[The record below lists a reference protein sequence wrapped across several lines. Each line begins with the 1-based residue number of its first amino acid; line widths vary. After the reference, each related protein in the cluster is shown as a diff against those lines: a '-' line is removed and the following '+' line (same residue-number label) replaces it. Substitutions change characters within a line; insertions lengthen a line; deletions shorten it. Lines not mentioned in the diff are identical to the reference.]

1 MEKYIVKENEILI
14 EFLKKT
20 FSNLSK
26 NSVKSLLH
34 NEKVFVNGNMTTKY
48 NYELNIGDVVEI
60 REKVAKNINII
71 YEDKD
76 IIVIN
81 KPSGLLTV
89 ATEKEKNKTAYHL
102 VMEYLKKKNK
112 NNRIFI
118 IHRLDKDTSGII
130 MFAKNE
136 RAKHLYQDNWN
147 DIVKK
152 RCYYAVIDGKMENK
166 EGTIKSYLKENGNMV
181 YSVKDRSGK
190 LAITEFTTLNHKKAY
205 SLLDISIKTGRKHQI
220 RVSLKEYGHPIIGD
234 KKYGAKSNPLGRL
247 GLHAY
252 ELSLQL
258 PYCKEPLTVE
268 SKIPKEFLKIFE
280 SEVKDGEI
288 TESHRR

>member
-26 NSVKSLLH
+26 NNVKSLLH

-48 NYELNIGDVVEI
+48 NYELNAGDIVEI
-60 REKVAKNINII
+60 REKVAKNIDII

-112 NNRIFI
+112 NNRIFV

-152 RCYYAVIDGKMENK
+152 RCYYAVIDGKMQKK

-190 LAITEFTTLNHKKAY
+190 LAVTEYKVLKERKNI
-205 SLLDISIKTGRKHQI
+205 SLLDINLKTGRKNQI
-220 RVSLKEYGHPIIGD
+220 RVHMKENKTPILGD
-234 KKYGAKSNPLGRL
+234 LKYGEKSKLINRL
-247 GLHAY
+247 ALHAY
-252 ELSLQL
+252 KLELINPVTKKLL
-258 PYCKEPLTVE
+258 
-268 SKIPKEFLKIFE
+268 IFE
-280 SEVKDGEI
+280 ASMPNEI
-288 TESHRR
+288 KTLFF

>member
-48 NYELNIGDVVEI
+48 NYELNVGDVVEI
-60 REKVAKNINII
+60 REKVAKNIDII

-190 LAITEFTTLNHKKAY
+190 LAITEYKVLKERKNI
-205 SLLDISIKTGRKHQI
+205 SLLDINLKTGRKNQI
-220 RVSLKEYGHPIIGD
+220 RVHMKENKTPILGD
-234 KKYGAKSNPLGRL
+234 LKYGEKSKLINRL
-247 GLHAY
+247 ALHAY
-252 ELSLQL
+252 KLELINPVTKKLL
-258 PYCKEPLTVE
+258 
-268 SKIPKEFLKIFE
+268 IFE
-280 SEVKDGEI
+280 ASMPNEI
-288 TESHRR
+288 KTLFE

>member
-26 NSVKSLLH
+26 NNVKSLLH

-48 NYELNIGDVVEI
+48 NYELNVGDTVEI
-60 REKVAKNINII
+60 REKVAKNIDII

-112 NNRIFI
+112 NNRIFV

-181 YSVKDRSGK
+181 YYVKDRSGK
-190 LAITEFTTLNHKKAY
+190 LAITEYKVLKERKNI
-205 SLLDISIKTGRKHQI
+205 SLLDINLKTGRKNQI
-220 RVSLKEYGHPIIGD
+220 RVHMKENKTPILGD
-234 KKYGAKSNPLGRL
+234 LKYGEKSKLINRL
-247 GLHAY
+247 ALHAY
-252 ELSLQL
+252 KLELINPVTKKLL
-258 PYCKEPLTVE
+258 
-268 SKIPKEFLKIFE
+268 IFE
-280 SEVKDGEI
+280 ASMPNEI
-288 TESHRR
+288 KTLFE

>member
-14 EFLKKT
+14 EFLKKM

-60 REKVAKNINII
+60 REKVAKNIDII

-190 LAITEFTTLNHKKAY
+190 LAITEYKVLKERENI
-205 SLLDISIKTGRKHQI
+205 SLLDINLKTGRKNQI
-220 RVSLKEYGHPIIGD
+220 RVHMKENKTPILGD
-234 KKYGAKSNPLGRL
+234 LKYGEKSKLINRL
-247 GLHAY
+247 ALHAY
-252 ELSLQL
+252 KLELINPVTKKL
-258 PYCKEPLTVE
+258 LTFE
-268 SKIPKEFLKIFE
+268 INMPNEFKMLFK
-280 SEVKDGEI
+280 
-288 TESHRR
+288 

>member
-14 EFLKKT
+14 EFLKKM

-60 REKVAKNINII
+60 REKVAKNIDII

-190 LAITEFTTLNHKKAY
+190 LAITEYKVLKERKNI
-205 SLLDISIKTGRKHQI
+205 SLLDINLKTGRKNQI
-220 RVSLKEYGHPIIGD
+220 RVHMKENKTPILGD
-234 KKYGAKSNPLGRL
+234 LKYGEKSKLINRL
-247 GLHAY
+247 ALHAY
-252 ELSLQL
+252 KLELINPVTKKLL
-258 PYCKEPLTVE
+258 
-268 SKIPKEFLKIFE
+268 IFE
-280 SEVKDGEI
+280 ASMPNEI
-288 TESHRR
+288 KTLFK

>member
-14 EFLKKT
+14 EFLKKM

-60 REKVAKNINII
+60 REKVAKNIDII

-190 LAITEFTTLNHKKAY
+190 LAITEYKVLKERKNI
-205 SLLDISIKTGRKHQI
+205 SLLDINLKTGRKNQI
-220 RVSLKEYGHPIIGD
+220 RVHMKENKTPILGD
-234 KKYGAKSNPLGRL
+234 LKYGEKSKLINRL
-247 GLHAY
+247 ALHAY
-252 ELSLQL
+252 KLELVNPVTKKL
-258 PYCKEPLTVE
+258 LTFE
-268 SKIPKEFLKIFE
+268 INIPNEFKMLFK
-280 SEVKDGEI
+280 
-288 TESHRR
+288 

>member
-14 EFLKKT
+14 EFLKKM

-48 NYELNIGDVVEI
+48 NYELNVGDVVEI
-60 REKVAKNINII
+60 REKVAKNIDII

-152 RCYYAVIDGKMENK
+152 RCYYAVIDGKMQNK

-190 LAITEFTTLNHKKAY
+190 LAITEYKVLKERKNI
-205 SLLDISIKTGRKHQI
+205 SLLDINLKTGRKNQI
-220 RVSLKEYGHPIIGD
+220 RVHMKENKTPILGD
-234 KKYGAKSNPLGRL
+234 LKYGEKSKLINRL
-247 GLHAY
+247 ALHAY
-252 ELSLQL
+252 KLELVNPVTKKL
-258 PYCKEPLTVE
+258 LTFE
-268 SKIPKEFLKIFE
+268 INMPNEFKMLFK
-280 SEVKDGEI
+280 
-288 TESHRR
+288 

>member
-14 EFLKKT
+14 EFLKKM

-60 REKVAKNINII
+60 REKVAKNIDII

-152 RCYYAVIDGKMENK
+152 RCYYAVIEGKMENK

-190 LAITEFTTLNHKKAY
+190 LAITEYKVLKERKNI
-205 SLLDISIKTGRKHQI
+205 SLLDINLKTGRKNQI
-220 RVSLKEYGHPIIGD
+220 RVHMKENKTPILGD
-234 KKYGAKSNPLGRL
+234 LKYGEKSKLINRL
-247 GLHAY
+247 ALHAY
-252 ELSLQL
+252 KLELINPVTKKLL
-258 PYCKEPLTVE
+258 
-268 SKIPKEFLKIFE
+268 IFE
-280 SEVKDGEI
+280 ASMPNEI
-288 TESHRR
+288 RTRFE

>member
-14 EFLKKT
+14 EFLKKM

-60 REKVAKNINII
+60 REKVAKNIDII

-190 LAITEFTTLNHKKAY
+190 IAITEYKVLKERKNI
-205 SLLDISIKTGRKHQI
+205 SLLDINLKTGRKNQI
-220 RVSLKEYGHPIIGD
+220 RVHMKENKTPILGD
-234 KKYGAKSNPLGRL
+234 LKYGEKSKLINRL
-247 GLHAY
+247 ALHAY
-252 ELSLQL
+252 KLELVNPVTKKL
-258 PYCKEPLTVE
+258 LTFE
-268 SKIPKEFLKIFE
+268 INMPNEFKTLFK
-280 SEVKDGEI
+280 
-288 TESHRR
+288 

>member
-14 EFLKKT
+14 EFLKKM

-60 REKVAKNINII
+60 REKVAKNIDII
-71 YEDKD
+71 YEDKN

-190 LAITEFTTLNHKKAY
+190 LAITEYKVLKERKNI
-205 SLLDISIKTGRKHQI
+205 SLLDINLKTGRKNQI
-220 RVSLKEYGHPIIGD
+220 RVHMKENKTPILGD
-234 KKYGAKSNPLGRL
+234 LKYGEKSKLINRL
-247 GLHAY
+247 ALHAY
-252 ELSLQL
+252 KLELVNPVTKKL
-258 PYCKEPLTVE
+258 LTFE
-268 SKIPKEFLKIFE
+268 INMPNEFKMLFK
-280 SEVKDGEI
+280 
-288 TESHRR
+288 

>member
-190 LAITEFTTLNHKKAY
+190 LAITEYKVLKERKNI
-205 SLLDISIKTGRKHQI
+205 SLLDINLKTGRKNQI
-220 RVSLKEYGHPIIGD
+220 RVHMKENKTPILGD
-234 KKYGAKSNPLGRL
+234 LKYGEKSKLINRL
-247 GLHAY
+247 ALHAY
-252 ELSLQL
+252 KLELVNPVTKKL
-258 PYCKEPLTVE
+258 LTFE
-268 SKIPKEFLKIFE
+268 INMPNEFKMLFK
-280 SEVKDGEI
+280 
-288 TESHRR
+288 

>member
-14 EFLKKT
+14 EFLKKM

-48 NYELNIGDVVEI
+48 NYELNIGNVVEI
-60 REKVAKNINII
+60 REKVAKNIDII

-152 RCYYAVIDGKMENK
+152 RCYYAVIDGKMENN
-166 EGTIKSYLKENGNMV
+166 EGMIKSYLKENGNMV

-190 LAITEFTTLNHKKAY
+190 LAITEYKVLKERKNI
-205 SLLDISIKTGRKHQI
+205 SLLDINLKTGRKNQI
-220 RVSLKEYGHPIIGD
+220 RVHMKENKTPILGD
-234 KKYGAKSNPLGRL
+234 LKYGEKSKLINRL
-247 GLHAY
+247 ALHAY
-252 ELSLQL
+252 KLELVNPVTKKL
-258 PYCKEPLTVE
+258 LTFE
-268 SKIPKEFLKIFE
+268 INMPNEFKMLFK
-280 SEVKDGEI
+280 
-288 TESHRR
+288 

>member
-14 EFLKKT
+14 EFLKKM

-48 NYELNIGDVVEI
+48 NYELNAGDIVEI
-60 REKVAKNINII
+60 REKVAKNIDII

-102 VMEYLKKKNK
+102 VKEYLKKKNK

-190 LAITEFTTLNHKKAY
+190 LAITEYEVLKERKNI
-205 SLLDISIKTGRKHQI
+205 SLLDINLKTGRKNQI
-220 RVSLKEYGHPIIGD
+220 RVHMKENKTPILGD
-234 KKYGAKSNPLGRL
+234 LKYGEKSKLINRL
-247 GLHAY
+247 ALHAY
-252 ELSLQL
+252 KLELVNPVTKKL
-258 PYCKEPLTVE
+258 LTFE
-268 SKIPKEFLKIFE
+268 INMPNEFKMLFK
-280 SEVKDGEI
+280 
-288 TESHRR
+288 

>member
-14 EFLKKT
+14 EFLKKM

-48 NYELNIGDVVEI
+48 NYELNVGDIVEI
-60 REKVAKNINII
+60 REKVAKNIDII

-190 LAITEFTTLNHKKAY
+190 LAITEYKVLKERKNI
-205 SLLDISIKTGRKHQI
+205 SLLDINLKTGRKNQI
-220 RVSLKEYGHPIIGD
+220 RVHMKENKTPILGD
-234 KKYGAKSNPLGRL
+234 LKYGEKSKLINRL
-247 GLHAY
+247 ALHAY
-252 ELSLQL
+252 KLELINPVTKKL
-258 PYCKEPLTVE
+258 LTFEVNM
-268 SKIPKEFLKIFE
+268 PNEFKVLFK
-280 SEVKDGEI
+280 
-288 TESHRR
+288 

>member
-14 EFLKKT
+14 EFLKKM

-60 REKVAKNINII
+60 REKVAKNIDII

-190 LAITEFTTLNHKKAY
+190 IAITEYKVLKEIKNI
-205 SLLDISIKTGRKHQI
+205 SLLDINLRTGRKNQI
-220 RVSLKEYGHPIIGD
+220 RVHMKENKTPILGD
-234 KKYGAKSNPLGRL
+234 LKYGEKSKLINRL
-247 GLHAY
+247 ALHAY
-252 ELSLQL
+252 KLELVNPVTKKL
-258 PYCKEPLTVE
+258 LTFE
-268 SKIPKEFLKIFE
+268 INMPNEFKTLFK
-280 SEVKDGEI
+280 
-288 TESHRR
+288 

>member
-26 NSVKSLLH
+26 NNVKSLLH

-60 REKVAKNINII
+60 REKIAKNIDII

-112 NNRIFI
+112 NNRIFV

-152 RCYYAVIDGKMENK
+152 RCYYAVIDGKMQKK

-190 LAITEFTTLNHKKAY
+190 LAITEYKVLKERKNI
-205 SLLDISIKTGRKHQI
+205 SLLDINLKTGRKNQI
-220 RVSLKEYGHPIIGD
+220 RVHMKENKTPILGD
-234 KKYGAKSNPLGRL
+234 LKYGEKSKLINRL
-247 GLHAY
+247 ALHAY
-252 ELSLQL
+252 KLELINPVTKKLL
-258 PYCKEPLTVE
+258 
-268 SKIPKEFLKIFE
+268 IFE
-280 SEVKDGEI
+280 ASMPNEI
-288 TESHRR
+288 KTLFF

>member
-14 EFLKKT
+14 EFLKKI

-48 NYELNIGDVVEI
+48 NYELNAGDVVEI
-60 REKVAKNINII
+60 REKVAKNIDII

-190 LAITEFTTLNHKKAY
+190 LAITEYKVLKERKNI
-205 SLLDISIKTGRKHQI
+205 SLLDINLKTGRKNQI
-220 RVSLKEYGHPIIGD
+220 RVHMKENKTPILGD
-234 KKYGAKSNPLGRL
+234 LKYGEKSKLINRL
-247 GLHAY
+247 ALHAY
-252 ELSLQL
+252 KLELINPVTKKL
-258 PYCKEPLTVE
+258 LTFEVNM
-268 SKIPKEFLKIFE
+268 PNEFKTLFK
-280 SEVKDGEI
+280 
-288 TESHRR
+288 

>member
-60 REKVAKNINII
+60 REKVAKNIDII

-89 ATEKEKNKTAYHL
+89 APEKEKNKTAYHL

-190 LAITEFTTLNHKKAY
+190 LAITEYKVLKERKNI
-205 SLLDISIKTGRKHQI
+205 SLLDINLKTGRKNQI
-220 RVSLKEYGHPIIGD
+220 RVHMKENKTPILGD
-234 KKYGAKSNPLGRL
+234 LKYGEKSKLINRL
-247 GLHAY
+247 ALHAY
-252 ELSLQL
+252 KLELINPVTKKLL
-258 PYCKEPLTVE
+258 
-268 SKIPKEFLKIFE
+268 IFE
-280 SEVKDGEI
+280 ASMPNEI
-288 TESHRR
+288 KTLFE

>member
-26 NSVKSLLH
+26 NNVKSLLH

-48 NYELNIGDVVEI
+48 NYELNVGDTVEI
-60 REKVAKNINII
+60 REKVAKNIDII

-112 NNRIFI
+112 NNRIFV

-166 EGTIKSYLKENGNMV
+166 EGMIKSYLKENGNMV

-190 LAITEFTTLNHKKAY
+190 LAITEYKVLKERKNI
-205 SLLDISIKTGRKHQI
+205 SLLDINLKTGRKNQI
-220 RVSLKEYGHPIIGD
+220 RVHMKENKTPILGD
-234 KKYGAKSNPLGRL
+234 LKYGEKSKLINRL
-247 GLHAY
+247 ALHAY
-252 ELSLQL
+252 KLELANPVTKKL
-258 PYCKEPLTVE
+258 LTFE
-268 SKIPKEFLKIFE
+268 INMPNEFKMLFK
-280 SEVKDGEI
+280 
-288 TESHRR
+288 

>member
-14 EFLKKT
+14 EFLKKM

-48 NYELNIGDVVEI
+48 NYELNAGDIVEI
-60 REKVAKNINII
+60 REKVAKNIDII

-190 LAITEFTTLNHKKAY
+190 LAITEYKVLKERKNI
-205 SLLDISIKTGRKHQI
+205 SLLDINLKTGRKNQI
-220 RVSLKEYGHPIIGD
+220 RVHMKENKTPILGD
-234 KKYGAKSNPLGRL
+234 LKYGEKSKLINRL
-247 GLHAY
+247 ALHAY
-252 ELSLQL
+252 KLELINPVTKKL
-258 PYCKEPLTVE
+258 LTFE
-268 SKIPKEFLKIFE
+268 INMPNEFKMLFK
-280 SEVKDGEI
+280 
-288 TESHRR
+288 

>member
-14 EFLKKT
+14 EFLKKM

-48 NYELNIGDVVEI
+48 NYELNIGDEVEI
-60 REKVAKNINII
+60 REKVAKNIDII

-89 ATEKEKNKTAYHL
+89 ATEKEKNKTSYHL

-190 LAITEFTTLNHKKAY
+190 LAITEYKVLKERKNI
-205 SLLDISIKTGRKHQI
+205 SLLDINLKTGRKNQI
-220 RVSLKEYGHPIIGD
+220 RVHMKENKTPILGD
-234 KKYGAKSNPLGRL
+234 LKYGEKSKLINRL
-247 GLHAY
+247 ALHAY
-252 ELSLQL
+252 KLELINPVTKKL
-258 PYCKEPLTVE
+258 LTFE
-268 SKIPKEFLKIFE
+268 INMPNEFKMLFK
-280 SEVKDGEI
+280 
-288 TESHRR
+288 

>member
-14 EFLKKT
+14 EFLKKM

-60 REKVAKNINII
+60 REKVAKNIDII

-190 LAITEFTTLNHKKAY
+190 LAITEYKVLKERKNI
-205 SLLDISIKTGRKHQI
+205 SLLDINLKTGRKNQI
-220 RVSLKEYGHPIIGD
+220 RVHMKENKTPILGD
-234 KKYGAKSNPLGRL
+234 LKYGEKSKLINRL
-247 GLHAY
+247 ALHAY
-252 ELSLQL
+252 KLELINPVTKKLL
-258 PYCKEPLTVE
+258 
-268 SKIPKEFLKIFE
+268 IFE
-280 SEVKDGEI
+280 INMPNEFKMLFK
-288 TESHRR
+288 

>member
-14 EFLKKT
+14 EILKKM

-48 NYELNIGDVVEI
+48 NYELNVGDVVEI
-60 REKVAKNINII
+60 REKVAKNIDII

-190 LAITEFTTLNHKKAY
+190 LAITEYKVLKERKNI
-205 SLLDISIKTGRKHQI
+205 SLLDINLKTGRKNQI
-220 RVSLKEYGHPIIGD
+220 RVHMKENKTPILGD
-234 KKYGAKSNPLGRL
+234 LKYGEKSKLINRL
-247 GLHAY
+247 ALHAY
-252 ELSLQL
+252 KLELVNPVTKKL
-258 PYCKEPLTVE
+258 LTFE
-268 SKIPKEFLKIFE
+268 INMPNEFKMLFK
-280 SEVKDGEI
+280 
-288 TESHRR
+288 

>member
-1 MEKYIVKENEILI
+1 MEKYIAKENEILI
-14 EFLKKT
+14 EFLKKM

-48 NYELNIGDVVEI
+48 NYELNAGDIVEI
-60 REKVAKNINII
+60 REKVAKNIDII

-190 LAITEFTTLNHKKAY
+190 LAITEYKVLKERKNI
-205 SLLDISIKTGRKHQI
+205 SLLDINLKTGRKNQI
-220 RVSLKEYGHPIIGD
+220 RVHMKENKTPILGD
-234 KKYGAKSNPLGRL
+234 LKYGEKSKLINRL
-247 GLHAY
+247 ALHAY
-252 ELSLQL
+252 KLELVNPVTKKL
-258 PYCKEPLTVE
+258 LTFE
-268 SKIPKEFLKIFE
+268 INMPNEFKMLFK
-280 SEVKDGEI
+280 
-288 TESHRR
+288 